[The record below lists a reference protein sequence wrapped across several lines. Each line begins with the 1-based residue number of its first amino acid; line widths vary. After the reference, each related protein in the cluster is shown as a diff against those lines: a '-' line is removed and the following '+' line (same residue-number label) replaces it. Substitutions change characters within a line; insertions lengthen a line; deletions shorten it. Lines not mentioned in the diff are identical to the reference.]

1 MKPSSFF
8 ISNPCLPKPYHL
20 HFVMYTKAHE
30 SQNIFPNFAEHFN
43 NMNPFDVAQIRQ
55 DFPILERSVYNKPL
69 VYLDN
74 GASSQKPNLVI
85 EGVRD
90 YYAHEHANIHRGVH
104 HLSQVATDKYEQARE
119 TITKAINAKHSP
131 EVIFTKGA
139 TESIN
144 LVAFSFGELLQK
156 GDEILISHMEHHA
169 NIVPW
174 QMLCERKGTVLKV
187 IPMLENG
194 TLDLQAFDTLLT
206 EKTKLLAV
214 VHISNSLG
222 TVNPVK
228 MMIQKAH
235 AVGAKV
241 LIDAAQSIQHQKV
254 DVQDLD
260 CDFLVFSGHKVFAP
274 TGTGILYGKEEILN
288 EMTPYQGGGD
298 MIERVTFER
307 TTYNTLPHKFEAGTP
322 HISGGIGLGLAFEYL
337 NSIDFEG
344 AMQHEKA
351 LLKYAT
357 EKLLIIDGLRIY
369 GTAPEKASTISF
381 LLDGA
386 HPFDVGVLLDKQGIA
401 VRTGHHCTQP
411 IMDYY
416 GIPGTVRASFAFYNT
431 FDEVDAFHKALER
444 AAGILR

>member
-1 MKPSSFF
+1 
-8 ISNPCLPKPYHL
+8 LAL
-20 HFVMYTKAHE
+20 
-30 SQNIFPNFAEHFN
+30 NIFPTFATDYNMMKPFN
-43 NMNPFDVAQIRQ
+43 VEDIRK
-55 DFPILERSVYNKPL
+55 DFPILSREVYNKPL

-74 GASSQKPNLVI
+74 GASSQKPSVVI
-85 EGVRD
+85 DGVKA
-90 YYAHEHANIHRGVH
+90 YYENDNANIHRGVH
-104 HLSQVATDKYEQARE
+104 HLSQMATDRYEQARE
-119 TITKAINAKHSP
+119 TISKAINSKHTH

-194 TLDLQAFDTLLT
+194 TLDMAAFDSLLT

-214 VHISNSLG
+214 VHVSNTLG
-222 TVNPVK
+222 TINPIEE
-228 MMIQKAH
+228 MIQKAH
-235 AVGAKV
+235 QVGAKV
-241 LIDAAQSIQHQKV
+241 LIDASQSIQHQRL
-254 DVQDLD
+254 DVQAIN

-274 TGTGILYGKEEILN
+274 TGTGILYGKEDVLN
-288 EMTPYQGGGD
+288 AMPPYQGGGD
-298 MIERVTFER
+298 MIDRVTFEK

-337 NSIDFEG
+337 NNIDFEG
-344 AMQHEKA
+344 AMNHEKA

-357 EKLLIIDGLRIY
+357 EKLLTIDGLRIY
-369 GTAPEKASTISF
+369 GTADHKASTISF
-381 LLDGA
+381 LIDGV

-411 IMDYY
+411 IMDFY

-431 FDEVDAFHKALER
+431 FDEVDALHKALER